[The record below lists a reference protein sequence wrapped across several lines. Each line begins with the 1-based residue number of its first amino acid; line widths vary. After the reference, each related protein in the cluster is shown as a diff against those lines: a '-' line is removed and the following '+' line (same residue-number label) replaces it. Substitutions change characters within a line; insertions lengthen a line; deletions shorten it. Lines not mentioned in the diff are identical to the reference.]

1 MKSAR
6 RCCAAVGVAAVAT
19 GVIAPVTAPLP
30 GACVPDIAL
39 TAGGDDAQDI
49 VLDFVRH
56 AQTNP
61 SSDTVAVASQGLP
74 GFPLSDTGVEQA
86 HDVGN
91 KLHDELGDSVAGIF
105 GGQEQRMV
113 ETAAPFDKLEGMT
126 MQPLSEINEIGGGIY
141 AQDPPGSP
149 GLVLYELTT
158 LAWVLGLRLV
168 PMPASNDYNGVQF
181 EENFGSG
188 VDSIY
193 DDTAGSGVISA
204 NGDVTDVA
212 FSGEGA
218 ISTWVLMNVENPDVS
233 FFVPRFIDSLT
244 SGEAQPFLS
253 NAGVVE
259 VKGNPDDGWTLVS
272 FDGQD
277 VPQDPDL
284 LTSLIVDVRDLIT
297 PPQTAAYDIFEAALT
312 GDATKIEDAFD
323 DGLHNVGSAIVQFPQ
338 SVIDDIGDAVQNLG
352 TDTGAAAS
360 DGTDSPIS
368 DALASLF

>member
-1 MKSAR
+1 MSSAR
-6 RCCAAVGVAAVAT
+6 RSCVALGVSVVAA
-19 GVIAPVTAPLP
+19 GVIAPLRAPLP
-30 GACVPDIAL
+30 GADVPGIEL
-39 TAGGDDAQDI
+39 TAGGDAQDI

-56 AQTNP
+56 AQTDP

-74 GFPLSDTGVEQA
+74 GFPLSDTGVDQA
-86 HDVGN
+86 KEVGQQ
-91 KLHDELGDSVAGIF
+91 LFDELGGPHGVAGIF

-113 ETAAPFDKLEGMT
+113 ETAAPFDKLEGMD

-188 VDSIY
+188 VDTMY
-193 DDTAGSGVISA
+193 DDAADSDVVSA
-204 NGDVTDVA
+204 NGHITDVA

-233 FFVPRFIDSLT
+233 FFVPRFVDSLT

-253 NAGVVE
+253 NTGEVE

-277 VPQDPDL
+277 VPQDPGL
-284 LTSLIVDVRDLIT
+284 LTELIVDVRDLIT
-297 PPQTAAYDIFEAALT
+297 PPQTAAYDLFEAALT
-312 GDATKIEDAFD
+312 GDPATIEDAFD

-338 SVIDDIGDAVQNLG
+338 SVIEDIIDAVQ
-352 TDTGAAAS
+352 
-360 DGTDSPIS
+360 SP
-368 DALASLF
+368 